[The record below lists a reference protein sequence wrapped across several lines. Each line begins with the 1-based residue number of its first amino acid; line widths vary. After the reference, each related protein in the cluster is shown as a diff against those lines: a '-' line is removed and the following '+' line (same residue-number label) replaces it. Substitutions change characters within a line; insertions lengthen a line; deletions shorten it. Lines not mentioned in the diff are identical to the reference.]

1 MADTKKD
8 IYVYA
13 DWQGMDEP
21 KLIGILSALLAKGKK
36 AFSGYVQA
44 NRKLQR
50 NTEAFFIIRYHIV
63 ALYFLETLY
72 IINDL

>member
-1 MADTKKD
+1 
-8 IYVYA
+8 
-13 DWQGMDEP
+13 MDEP

-50 NTEAFFIIRYHIV
+50 NLKLFYFHKASFLGFIQSKLNPIFV
-63 ALYFLETLY
+63 TLY
-72 IINDL
+72 IAETKTFTLKPKTT